1 MCFYARV
8 EGQSCLQIYWHS
20 KKNKIIPPA
29 TMSALSLKQFESCPC
44 RWVHWYHHTLITH
57 YAVVW
62 PIFIT
67 VLNALFQKS
76 KDYRF
81 RDAATLG
88 EVHQTLPVLRDT
100 HHTHFAHPL
109 FNLLQKGL
117 VKRPQAVSFSF
128 PLGTILWR
136 ADRYWW
142 LLRQTSCQAL
152 NTQSLKYNLLPT
164 VTSPATLHS
173 SIVTHFYT
181 FALGKSVF

>member
-44 RWVHWYHHTLITH
+44 RWVHWYHRTLITH

-117 VKRPQAVSFSF
+117 VKRPLAVSFSF

-136 ADRYWW
+136 ADRYWMTPHHVRPSTHSPW
-142 LLRQTSCQAL
+142 STTCYLLSQVQRLSIQAL
-152 NTQSLKYNLLPT
+152 
-164 VTSPATLHS
+164 
-173 SIVTHFYT
+173 
-181 FALGKSVF
+181 